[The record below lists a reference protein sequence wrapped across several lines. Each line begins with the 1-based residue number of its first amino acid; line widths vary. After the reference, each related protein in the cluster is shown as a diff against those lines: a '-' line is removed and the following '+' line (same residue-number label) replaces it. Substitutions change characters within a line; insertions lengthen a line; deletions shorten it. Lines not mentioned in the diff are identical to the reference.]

1 MLQGDVTDEQD
12 DELMI
17 RWIQLGLFSP
27 ILRLHSNWNQSI
39 VPEPWLRGPECHKIM
54 TEVLQFRHR
63 MIPYLY
69 TMSVRATL
77 EGRSLVEPMYYDHP
91 IEDDAYRNR
100 NEFLFGSGMI
110 VAPITKK
117 KVFCT
122 DMGSVECWLPH
133 GRYVDLFT
141 GTTYDGNRIIT
152 MHRTADSIPVL
163 PGAGSIIPLDNS
175 PDVNT
180 ANGAPIPSALEI
192 IVTVGFDAEF
202 TLVEDDGTGEDVDH
216 IKFCR
221 TPIKYIQESGQLII
235 GPTNNPLIQTRDW
248 TVQLPAFPLDQVD
261 KIKVKVGQSAAE
273 FEIKQDEK
281 SVTVHL
287 EEPVSAD
294 DQFTIELGSG
304 LQMRSNDVLHKVDEF
319 LKRAQIEHDTKF
331 EVLTLVKAELTKAV
345 LVSRI
350 EAIKMEPEVR
360 SALMEFIL
368 ADA

>member
-1 MLQGDVTDEQD
+1 
-12 DELMI
+12 MI

-39 VPEPWLRGPECHKIM
+39 VREPWLRGPECHKIM
-54 TEVLQFRHR
+54 TECLQFRHR

-77 EGRSLVEPMYYDHP
+77 EGRSLVEPMYYDHST
-91 IEDDAYRNR
+91 DDYAYRNR
-100 NEFLFGSGMI
+100 NEFLFGSEMI

-122 DMGSVECWLPH
+122 DMGSVEVWLPK

-141 GTTYDGNRIIT
+141 GTTYDGDRVIV
-152 MHRTADSIPVL
+152 MHRPASSIPVL
-163 PGAGSIIPLDNS
+163 SGAGSIIPLDNS
-175 PDVNT
+175 PEVT
-180 ANGAPIPSALEI
+180 TTNGAPIPAALEI
-192 IVTVGFDAEF
+192 IVTVGVDAEF
-202 TLVEDDGTGEDVDH
+202 TLVEDDGKGEDVDH

-221 TPIKYIQESGQLII
+221 TPIKYIQKSGQITI
-235 GPTNNPLIQTRDW
+235 GPTNNPLVQKRDW
-248 TVQLPAFPLDQVD
+248 TIQLPAFPLDHMD
-261 KIKVKVGQSAAE
+261 DIKVKVGRSAVK
-273 FEIKQDEK
+273 FEVKQDNK
-281 SVTVHL
+281 GVTVHIK
-287 EEPVSAD
+287 EPVSAD
-294 DQFTIELGSG
+294 ERITMDLGTD
-304 LQMRSNDVLHKVDEF
+304 LLMRSNDLLAKVDEF

-331 EVLTLVKAELTKAV
+331 EVLTIIKANLTKAV

-350 EAIKMEPEVR
+350 EATKMEPEVQ

>member
-1 MLQGDVTDEQD
+1 MT
-12 DELMI
+12 

-39 VPEPWLRGPECHKIM
+39 VREPWLRGPECHKIM

-91 IEDDAYRNR
+91 TEDYAYRNR
-100 NEFLFGSGMI
+100 NEFLFGSEMI

-122 DMGSVECWLPH
+122 DMGSVECWLPR

-141 GTTYDGNRIIT
+141 GTTYDGDRVIV
-152 MHRTADSIPVL
+152 MYRTADSIPVL
-163 PGAGSIIPLDNS
+163 SGAGSIIPLDNS
-175 PDVNT
+175 PEVT
-180 ANGAPIPSALEI
+180 TTNGAPIPSALEI
-192 IVTVGFDAEF
+192 IVTVGVDAEF

-221 TPIKYIQESGQLII
+221 TPIQYIQESGQIII
-235 GPTNNPLIQTRDW
+235 GPTHNPLVQVRDW
-248 TVQLPAFPLDQVD
+248 TVQLPAFPLDHIDQ
-261 KIKVKVGQSAAE
+261 IKVKVGQSAAE
-273 FEIKQDEK
+273 FDTKQDNK
-281 SVTVHL
+281 GVTVHIKK
-287 EEPVSAD
+287 PVSAD
-294 DQFTIELGSG
+294 DQVTIELGTD
-304 LQMRSNDVLHKVDEF
+304 LRMRDNDLLFKVDQF

-331 EVLTLVKAELTKAV
+331 EVLTIIKANLTRAV

-350 EAIKMEPEVR
+350 EATKMEPDVQ

-368 ADA
+368 ANA